1 MAKKLRDFEYP
12 LTDRVMKDEED
23 EKANEQGFDDIQQQS
38 NRKNASST
46 QCIWRGYLTRH
57 RGYQC
62 DEVDLYLDQ
71 NIPIGTRSPFFC
83 TLSGWPASKR

>member
-38 NRKNASST
+38 NRK
-46 QCIWRGYLTRH
+46 
-57 RGYQC
+57 
-62 DEVDLYLDQ
+62 
-71 NIPIGTRSPFFC
+71 
-83 TLSGWPASKR
+83 TLHQLSVYGVGI